1 MKKIK
6 KILIGT
12 HNSGKIK
19 ELSFLLPKKI
29 QKISPLKLKIKSP
42 KETGRSFLANAKLKA
57 SYFSKHSK
65 MTAIS
70 DDSGLMIKC
79 LSNKPGIHSARFAKK
94 NGGFKKAMK
103 KIVNLVYAK
112 GKKRKSTNATFTCC
126 LSMKIYKGK
135 FINVQGQIQGKI
147 SNKILG
153 NNGFGY
159 DSIFIPKNYKITFG
173 QMSKKKKI
181 LIDHRFI
188 AYKKLIKKT
197 NIL

>member
-12 HNSGKIK
+12 HNRGKFK
-19 ELSFLLPKKI
+19 ELSFLLPKKM
-29 QKISPLKLKIKSP
+29 QKISPLELKIKSP
-42 KETGRSFLANAKLKA
+42 KETGKSFLANAKLKA
-57 SYFSKHSK
+57 NYFSKHSK
-65 MTAIS
+65 MTSIS
-70 DDSGLMIKC
+70 DDSGLMIHC
-79 LSNKPGIHSARFAKK
+79 LKNKPGIHSARFAKK

-112 GKKRKSTNATFTCC
+112 GKMKKNTKAIFICS

-135 FINVQGQIQGKI
+135 FINAQGQIQGSI

-153 NNGFGY
+153 KNGFGY

-173 QMSKKKKI
+173 QMTKKKKVFM
-181 LIDHRFI
+181 DHRFI
-188 AYKKLIKKT
+188 AYRKLVKKT

>member
-12 HNSGKIK
+12 HNRGKFK
-19 ELSFLLPKKI
+19 ELSFLLPKKM
-29 QKISPLKLKIKSP
+29 QKISPLELKIKSP
-42 KETGRSFLANAKLKA
+42 KETGKSFLANAKLKA
-57 SYFSKHSK
+57 NYFSKHSK
-65 MTAIS
+65 MTSIS
-70 DDSGLMIKC
+70 DDSGLMIHC
-79 LSNKPGIHSARFAKK
+79 LKNKPGIHSARFAKK

-112 GKKRKSTNATFTCC
+112 GKMKKNTKAIFICS

-135 FINVQGQIQGKI
+135 FINVQGQIQGSI

-153 NNGFGY
+153 KNGFGY

-173 QMSKKKKI
+173 QMTKKKKVFM
-181 LIDHRFI
+181 DHRFI
-188 AYKKLIKKT
+188 AYRKLVKKT